1 MYSGS
6 IPYRRSRIINF
17 DAGLG
22 EMGVAIWYG
31 IVYTTRVAFEG
42 HCVCTGARLEALLFG
57 NVVLFVFSGIAD
69 KMRTFNDPNKLQRWA
84 LAQRLAGRKIA
95 LVPTMGALHE
105 GHLSLIAAAKR
116 KDADEIVVS
125 VFVNPTQ
132 FGPKEDY
139 AQYPRDHRADAAKC
153 RAAGATAIFFP
164 TPENMYAPDH
174 SVWMVEDGALSGS
187 LCGARRPG
195 HFRGVCTVV
204 AKLFNIVHPNFAV
217 FGQKDYQQQTIIRRM
232 VRDMNFDLKIVVAPI
247 VREPSGLALS
257 SRNAYLSGAEKE
269 SALALSR
276 ALKKLKACAK
286 NGPRPWKDV
295 KEETCDELGKAGLRV
310 DYVEAVDADTLA
322 PVATLEKGVAVL
334 LAAYAGK
341 TRLIDNAV
349 M

>member
-1 MYSGS
+1 M
-6 IPYRRSRIINF
+6 
-17 DAGLG
+17 
-22 EMGVAIWYG
+22 
-31 IVYTTRVAFEG
+31 
-42 HCVCTGARLEALLFG
+42 
-57 NVVLFVFSGIAD
+57 
-69 KMRTFNDPNKLQRWA
+69 KTFNDPRKLQRWA
-84 LAQRLAGRKIA
+84 KAQRLAGKTIA

-105 GHLSLIAAAKR
+105 GHLSLIAAAK
-116 KDADEIVVS
+116 KKGADEIVVS

-139 AQYPRDHRADAAKC
+139 AQYPRDHKADAAKC

-204 AKLFNIVHPNFAV
+204 AKLFNLTHPNFAV
-217 FGQKDYQQQTIIRRM
+217 FGQKDYQQATIIRRM
-232 VRDMNFDLKIVVAPI
+232 VRDMNFDLEIVVAPI
-247 VREPSGLALS
+247 VREPSGLARS
-257 SRNAYLSGAEKE
+257 SRNAYLSDAERE

-276 ALKKLKACAK
+276 ALQKLKKLAAE
-286 NGPRPWKDV
+286 GPRPWKALQR
-295 KEETCDELGKAGLRV
+295 ETWIALDRAGLRT
-310 DYVEAVDADTLA
+310 DYVEAVNADTLA
-322 PVATLEKGVAVL
+322 PVRKLDKGVVVL